1 MRRRDSKLTI
11 SNALIFYLFMGI
23 VLPVCLFGMCFTLVM
38 NHTLR
43 KNAHEAAE
51 QAVETSAVQVDNL
64 ISGISYTASYI
75 IGSSDVLEKV
85 QTIEADPTSA
95 DAMWAREYLIKCVR
109 SLGNIALY
117 AYNPDVSIIT
127 TNGIVVGVDYIH
139 YLDQEDVDELFALP
153 VFDDSFS
160 VWHEPQSDVV
170 TADLVSYWTIRTRG
184 EIAALL
190 RETYG
195 SKIKVFSTEIP
206 HSVRAK
212 EISAEGKSIFA
223 HDPGGKV
230 AESYK
235 NLTQEVTKLEKQ
247 REKSRAGIGR

>member
-127 TNGIVVGVDYIH
+127 TNGIVVGGRLH
-139 YLDQEDVDELFALP
+139 PLP
-153 VFDDSFS
+153 
-160 VWHEPQSDVV
+160 
-170 TADLVSYWTIRTRG
+170 
-184 EIAALL
+184 
-190 RETYG
+190 
-195 SKIKVFSTEIP
+195 
-206 HSVRAK
+206 
-212 EISAEGKSIFA
+212 
-223 HDPGGKV
+223 
-230 AESYK
+230 
-235 NLTQEVTKLEKQ
+235 
-247 REKSRAGIGR
+247 

>member
-170 TADLVSYWTIRTRG
+170 TADLVSY
-184 EIAALL
+184 
-190 RETYG
+190 
-195 SKIKVFSTEIP
+195 
-206 HSVRAK
+206 
-212 EISAEGKSIFA
+212 
-223 HDPGGKV
+223 
-230 AESYK
+230 
-235 NLTQEVTKLEKQ
+235 
-247 REKSRAGIGR
+247 